1 MTYRYYSLILLVFTF
16 GITSVPAEGTGGLS
30 GGFLRM
36 GSSARAIAMGSA
48 LTAGRNNESAIYYNP
63 AGLSMV
69 ERFSFNATNQFL
81 SLNRKLSIID
91 LSVKIP
97 PGAGVGVMW
106 VHAGVDEID
115 GRDSDGQHTEMYSAN
130 EDALYIG
137 FAQNMTSRIHLGV
150 TLKILQQQ
158 LPTGSSTLQG
168 SGVGFDLGC
177 LYQLSPEIS
186 IGLAIQNIKTSYQWS
201 NQTFSNREHVYK
213 DQFPT
218 DVRLGVNYLWKTWQ
232 FIGDAG
238 ISIFEKKTI
247 NQEFRFGIE
256 YIYNENLFTRVGFQ
270 GKNPTMGIGYQYSSI
285 GDNDSS
291 INYAL
296 VLESVTNP
304 THVIS
309 YVFNL

>member
-1 MTYRYYSLILLVFTF
+1 MTHKYYALIFLIFTF
-16 GITSVPAEGTGGLS
+16 GVKPVQAEGTGGLS
-30 GGFLRM
+30 GSFLRM

-48 LTAGRNNESAIYYNP
+48 LTADSNNEAAIYYNP
-63 AGLSMV
+63 AGLSWV
-69 ERFSFNATNQFL
+69 DRLSFNATNQFL
-81 SLNRKLSIID
+81 SLNRKLSIVD
-91 LSVKIP
+91 LAIKIP
-97 PGAGVGVMW
+97 PGAGVGIMW

-115 GRDSDGQHTEMYSAN
+115 GRDTDGQHTEMYSAN

-137 FAQNMTSRIHLGV
+137 FAKNLNARIHLGI
-150 TLKILQQQ
+150 TLKILQHQ
-158 LPTGSSTLQG
+158 LPTGTNRLQG
-168 SGVGFDLGC
+168 SGVGFDLGF
-177 LYQLSPEIS
+177 LYQLKPDIS
-186 IGLAIQNIKTSYQWS
+186 LGLVIQNIKTSYQWS
-201 NQTFSNREHVYK
+201 NQTYINQEHVYK

-218 DVRLGVNYLWKTWQ
+218 DVRLGVNYLWRTWQ

-238 ISIFEKKTI
+238 ITIFNKKTI
-247 NQEFRFGIE
+247 DHEFRFGIE
-256 YIYNENLFTRVGFQ
+256 YIYNNNFFARVGFQ
-270 GKNPTMGIGYQYSSI
+270 GNNPTMGLGYQYSLI